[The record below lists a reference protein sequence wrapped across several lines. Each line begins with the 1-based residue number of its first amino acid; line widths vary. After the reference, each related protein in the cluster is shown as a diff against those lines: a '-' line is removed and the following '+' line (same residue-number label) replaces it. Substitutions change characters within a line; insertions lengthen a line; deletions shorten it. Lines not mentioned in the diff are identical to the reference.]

1 MICFPLFAYPFPA
14 AEAGVCEQGVCR
26 QAELLV
32 IVDLL
37 LLVIVSG
44 VCGERALAGSFQIGA
59 RADAAFFLKG
69 FAEGMNAGEA
79 AAERDLRDV
88 IFAAAEQLLSFF
100 QPVVLDIG
108 VQGHTEI
115 RLKQLGEKLGET
127 PAASPMTVFSRFSL

>member
-69 FAEGMNAGEA
+69 FAEGMNKIIGGAGRNMGATNIETMKKFDISA
-79 AAERDLRDV
+79 VNEIMERIYKNAIV
-88 IFAAAEQLLSFF
+88 
-100 QPVVLDIG
+100 
-108 VQGHTEI
+108 
-115 RLKQLGEKLGET
+115 
-127 PAASPMTVFSRFSL
+127 